1 MGNKANRTCAK
12 VDIRDFKTR
21 EPFLYFEKANA
32 TGLEL
37 SGDAVYAK
45 AMGANAIGFDN
56 PWDGSFTIEAQVFPL
71 EYIALL
77 SDGKIEDQAVD
88 GVKKSV
94 VAETAGTLTIPDGVT
109 PGTLFVYPEGEWGK
123 TKIDGTFAG
132 TTFTA
137 TKATDITVKD
147 TYEIGYLC
155 VKKTGVR
162 KVSLNNDKTPRDYFV
177 TLLTNDKDEDGTITA
192 KKYIIYKAKPNRKL
206 SIKHASDGDPMSVTI
221 EFKALVDGDGNYVD
235 MLELD

>member
-1 MGNKANRTCAK
+1 MGNKANRKCAK

-21 EPFLYFEKANA
+21 EPFLFFEKANA
-32 TGLEL
+32 VGLEL

-77 SDGKIEDQAVD
+77 SDGKIEDEAVD
-88 GVKKSV
+88 AVKKSV
-94 VAETAGTLTIPDGVT
+94 VADTAGTLTIPDGAT
-109 PGTLFVYPEGEWGK
+109 PGTVFVYPEGQWGK
-123 TKIDGTFAG
+123 TAIEGTFTE

-137 TKATDITVKD
+137 KKATDIVAKD
-147 TYEIGYLC
+147 TYEIGYLS

-162 KVSLNNDKTPRDYFV
+162 KVSLDNEKAPRDYFI

-192 KKYIIYKAKPNRKL
+192 KKYIIYKGKPNRKL

-221 EFKALVDGDGNYVD
+221 EVKALVDGDGHLVD
-235 MLELD
+235 ILELE